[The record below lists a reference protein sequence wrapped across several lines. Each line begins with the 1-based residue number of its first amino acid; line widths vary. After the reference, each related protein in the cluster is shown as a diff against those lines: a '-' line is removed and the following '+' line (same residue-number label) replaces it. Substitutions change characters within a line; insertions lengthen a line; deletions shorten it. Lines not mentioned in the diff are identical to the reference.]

1 MAKILV
7 TGACGYIGSHTMV
20 DLINNGHDVIS
31 VDNLS
36 RGYLLLLENV
46 RKITGVDIPHYTI
59 DLTDQKST
67 ALIFEEHPNIDGI
80 IHFAAF
86 KWVGESVM
94 QPLRYYQ
101 NNLLSLMHLL
111 EEATKH
117 NIQSFVFSSSC
128 SVYGNPDHLPVTEL
142 ETIKEAQ
149 SPYAS
154 TKQMGEIICKD
165 LAAQHPAMKIS
176 LLRYFNPVGSHPSGL
191 LGDLQEKP
199 ENIVPVIT
207 QTAIGK
213 IVKMQV
219 HGNDYATRDGSCIR
233 DYVHVMDI
241 AHAHTKALEYT
252 LQQTSAPNFDIY
264 NLGSGNG
271 VSVLEL
277 IHAFE
282 KVTGRSLSYELGPRR
297 PGDVEAVYAD
307 CTKART
313 ILNWE
318 CTYSIE
324 QMMETAW
331 RWEEQ
336 LAVWRTAGMI

>member
-1 MAKILV
+1 
-7 TGACGYIGSHTMV
+7 
-20 DLINNGHDVIS
+20 
-31 VDNLS
+31 
-36 RGYLLLLENV
+36 
-46 RKITGVDIPHYTI
+46 
-59 DLTDQKST
+59 
-67 ALIFEEHPNIDGI
+67 
-80 IHFAAF
+80 
-86 KWVGESVM
+86 
-94 QPLRYYQ
+94 
-101 NNLLSLMHLL
+101 LLSLIHLL
-111 EEATKH
+111 EEASKH
-117 NIQSFVFSSSC
+117 KVQSFVFSSSC

-142 ETIKEAQ
+142 ESIKDAQ

-154 TKQMGEIICKD
+154 TKQMGETICKD
-165 LAAQHPAMKIS
+165 VAAQNSAMKIS
-176 LLRYFNPVGSHPSGL
+176 LLRYFNPVGSHESGL

-199 ENIVPVIT
+199 ENLVPVIT

-213 IVKMQV
+213 INKMYV

-233 DYVHVMDI
+233 DYIHVMDI

-252 LQQTSAPNFDIY
+252 LQHAAAPNFDIY

-282 KVTGRSLSYELGPRR
+282 KVTGKTLSYELGPRR

-307 CTKART
+307 CSKARS

-318 CTYSIE
+318 CKYSID

-336 LAVWRTAGMI
+336 LAVWRTEGII